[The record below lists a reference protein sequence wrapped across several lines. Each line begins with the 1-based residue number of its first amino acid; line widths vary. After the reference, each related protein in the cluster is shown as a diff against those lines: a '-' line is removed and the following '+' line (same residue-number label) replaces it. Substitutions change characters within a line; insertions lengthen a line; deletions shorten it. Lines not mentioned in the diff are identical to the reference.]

1 MATKKKRDTT
11 PPSIV
16 SKPILAMSRGVGEFE
31 KSSGGSWDSYRS
43 WRSAKLEMLENKEF
57 KTRKIV
63 LQHQDGTQVLRFTPE
78 EVDFWAGFFTR
89 ASEVYGKNGT

>member
-1 MATKKKRDTT
+1 MA
-11 PPSIV
+11 I
-16 SKPILAMSRGVGEFE
+16 
-31 KSSGGSWDSYRS
+31 
-43 WRSAKLEMLENKEF
+43 LENKEF